1 MGGRLR
7 GGVRREYDDRKVRER
22 ERGEEAERKNTKKK
36 NIKLYEEFHSSLPPP
51 PFSFPFLSFFF
62 FFKHFRERSVF

>member
-51 PFSFPFLSFFF
+51 PLFLSFSLFLF
-62 FFKHFRERSVF
+62 LF